1 MERILQHLKL
11 HGEQLDADIAAA
23 IGLSVAKV
31 RAYVGEL
38 SAKGDVIVCRSIRY
52 QQGKPIEG
60 VLCRL
65 SGYTPP
71 AAPGRKAKAQ
81 SVSG

>member
-1 MERILQHLKL
+1 MERILQHLKH
-11 HGEQLDADIAAA
+11 HGEQLDTEIAAA
-23 IGLSVAKV
+23 IGLPVAKV
-31 RAYVGEL
+31 RATVDDL

-52 QQGKPIEG
+52 QHGKPTEG

-71 AAPGRKAKAQ
+71 ASPGRKAKAKT
-81 SVSG
+81 VSG